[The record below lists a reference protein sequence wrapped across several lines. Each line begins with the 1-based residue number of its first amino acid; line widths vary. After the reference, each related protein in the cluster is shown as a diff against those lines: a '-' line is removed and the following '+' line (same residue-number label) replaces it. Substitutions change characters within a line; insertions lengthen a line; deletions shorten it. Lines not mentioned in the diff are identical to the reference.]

1 MRATVSLLVLSSLAA
16 GTAVGQSQAAAVL
29 NAERNLRQDED
40 RRFAAMMKGD
50 TVVLGRHLA
59 DELVYIHS
67 NALVES
73 RADHLNGIAT
83 KKTIYES
90 IAPVEMKYR
99 FHGEFAVG
107 TGIVKSKGSLNG
119 TPFDVTLRVTT
130 VHLNRG
136 GRWQLAAWQS
146 TRIP

>member
-1 MRATVSLLVLSSLAA
+1 MRATVSLLVLSVLAA
-16 GTAVGQSQAAAVL
+16 GSAGAQSQAAAIL
-29 NAERNLRQDED
+29 NAEKNLRQDED
-40 RRFAAMMKGD
+40 RRYAAMMKGD
-50 TVVLGRHLA
+50 TLALGRHLA
-59 DELVYIHS
+59 DELVYTHS

-73 RADHLNGIAT
+73 RADHQTAIAT
-83 KKTIYES
+83 KTTIYES
-90 IAPVEMKYR
+90 IAPVEIKYR
-99 FHGEFAVG
+99 FFGEFAVG
-107 TGIVKSKGSLNG
+107 TGTVKSKGSLNG